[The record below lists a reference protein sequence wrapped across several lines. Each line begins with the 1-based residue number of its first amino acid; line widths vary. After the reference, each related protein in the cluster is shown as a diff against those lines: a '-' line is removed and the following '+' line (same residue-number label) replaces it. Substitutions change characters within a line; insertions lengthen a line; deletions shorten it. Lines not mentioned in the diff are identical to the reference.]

1 MRSAQERRIPTIVA
15 RQTRTLADMVAL
27 PDESPI
33 CEIFGGDLVVKN
45 GPDANHA
52 FLIIDLIGFL
62 IDVQDAGYGYVFSD
76 PRAVA
81 LDYPERGEAAQ
92 DVTQADTYPRQG
104 AEAVSLC

>member
-1 MRSAQERRIPTIVA
+1 VA

-45 GPDANHA
+45 VPDANHA

-62 IDVQDAGYGYVFSD
+62 IDVQDAGHGYVFSD
-76 PRAVA
+76 RVRWPWTI
-81 LDYPERGEAAQ
+81 LS
-92 DVTQADTYPRQG
+92 G
-104 AEAVSLC
+104 ARRRRM